1 MATPTLDEMDDRARR
16 YLDGMTVNK
25 DAMAR
30 DVLLLTQAIRG
41 AQKRAAEQTKK
52 PPSSTPFAEIF
63 GDVFSR
69 FGR

>member
-1 MATPTLDEMDDRARR
+1 MATPTLDEMDARAQR

-30 DVLLLTQAIRG
+30 DVLMLTQAIRG
-41 AQKRAAEQTKK
+41 AQKRAAERAKK
-52 PPSSTPFAEIF
+52 TPGNTPFADIF
-63 GDVFSR
+63 GEVFGG